1 MRVILDILLLLPA
14 LLYQSAL
21 AAHFTYRGVGVDLL
35 AVLLASIAINQ
46 GWLYGAVG
54 GFAAGLI
61 LDCTFGHSGL
71 YVLQYMALGMFVGL
85 VNERFRLDAIV
96 LPALLMGYLSAGSL
110 TEYASLEEL
119 RLLLVQHGWTG
130 TTALCAV
137 LFTLFHFPCG
147 TTCLTIRRET
157 GGARWT
163 ALAILLPTAAGVL
176 LCTGVHLISLIFR

>member
-61 LDCTFGHSGL
+61 LDCTFGHIGL
-71 YVLQYMALGMFVGL
+71 YALQYMALGMFVGL

-96 LPALLMGYLSAGSL
+96 LPALLTLGACAAREIVPEVYLYFLLGLRAAARAAVRRAG
-110 TEYASLEEL
+110 
-119 RLLLVQHGWTG
+119 RR
-130 TTALCAV
+130 ALCAGAPAAAPAAP
-137 LFTLFHFPCG
+137 LG
-147 TTCLTIRRET
+147 RR
-157 GGARWT
+157 ARVPVSVPRQKMVT
-163 ALAILLPTAAGVL
+163 PQREKGHRA
-176 LCTGVHLISLIFR
+176 

>member
-61 LDCTFGHSGL
+61 LDCTFGHIGL
-71 YVLQYMALGMFVGL
+71 YALQYMALGMFVGL
-85 VNERFRLDAIV
+85 VNERFRLDTIV
-96 LPALLMGYLSAGSL
+96 LPALLTLAACAAREIVPAVYLYFARATISWGYAL
-110 TEYASLEEL
+110 L
-119 RLLLVQHGWTG
+119 R
-130 TTALCAV
+130 
-137 LFTLFHFPCG
+137 
-147 TTCLTIRRET
+147 
-157 GGARWT
+157 
-163 ALAILLPTAAGVL
+163 VL
-176 LCTGVHLISLIFR
+176 LCAALDAALFVPVHLLLRRLHRWDVVRASLFPFHGRKW